1 MIIAVDG
8 PAASGKGTLARRLA
22 AQYGLNYLDTG
33 LIYRAIGWH
42 LLEKGFA
49 PDDENA
55 AVDIASTLNLAAIDE
70 ADLRTAGI
78 GEAASIV
85 AANVNVRAAILDYQR
100 RFSEKGSGAVLDG
113 RDIGTIVCPDADH
126 KLFVTASPEVRARRR
141 ARELRLSGTDISD
154 DEVLADLLRR
164 DERDRNRAVAP
175 LKPADDAHLLDTSN
189 LDIEA
194 AFRAAVAIVSGS

>member
-22 AQYGLNYLDTG
+22 DHLGLLYLDTG

-42 LLEKGFA
+42 LLENGFA
-49 PDDENA
+49 PGDENA
-55 AVDIASTLNLAAIDE
+55 AVEIASTLDLTAIDE
-70 ADLRTAGI
+70 VQLRTAGI
-78 GEAASIV
+78 GEAASIA
-85 AANVNVRAAILDYQR
+85 AANVNVRAAILQYQR
-100 RFSEKGSGAVLDG
+100 RFAEKAPGAVLDG

-141 ARELRLSGTDISD
+141 GRELRLSGTDISD

-164 DERDRNRAVAP
+164 DERDRTRAVAP